1 MRTKKIGDR
10 SPLRVPA
17 VSAKKTATLPLF
29 DCILEIKR
37 TLNDCQ
43 DGQTQTGQW

>member
-1 MRTKKIGDR
+1 MRTKKIGDQ

-17 VSAKKTATLPLF
+17 VSAKKNCNLALF
-29 DCILEIKR
+29 DCFIEIKR

-43 DGQTQTGQW
+43 DW